1 LISFIKKLVILTVA
15 ALGIGYVKYGMQVLG
30 IYRITI
36 KAGFNN
42 RLSSSIQGIMKRFQ
56 AKEIELL
63 VFEPTL
69 EKGDFFGPVVFHDL
83 CEFKK
88 RCDLVI
94 TNRMVD

>member
-1 LISFIKKLVILTVA
+1 
-15 ALGIGYVKYGMQVLG
+15 
-30 IYRITI
+30 
-36 KAGFNN
+36 
-42 RLSSSIQGIMKRFQ
+42 MKRFQ